1 MTRALVGH
9 GLALALR
16 GLLAPWLVG
25 ARWSHLGSQPALTEA
40 PALPRSL
47 GLAAKVALD
56 ELFFLTELL
65 SAGIVSLA
73 EGHRLRDEL
82 SRSVALA
89 EAEGWLTAPA
99 TYHRAPPPLVEPVE
113 TPSRSRSTDFHH
125 LHFESGYEPHPGE
138 PGRERWLGYVPV
150 RTAHAWVLRHTDRP
164 RPWLVCIHAYRMG
177 FPLADFMVFPIARL
191 HRELGLNLA
200 FPVLPFHGPRKV
212 GWRTGDLFF
221 SGDYVDTVHMQAN
234 AVWDVRRLLSWIR
247 TQDAPAV
254 GVYGLSLGGLTAA
267 LVASLEHVDC
277 VVAGIPATDYVSLA
291 HWNLPPALMGFFERQ
306 GLAWD
311 EVRRLVRLISPL
323 ALAPRVARERRFLFA
338 AASYRLVPPQHA
350 V

>member
-1 MTRALVGH
+1 
-9 GLALALR
+9 
-16 GLLAPWLVG
+16 
-25 ARWSHLGSQPALTEA
+25 
-40 PALPRSL
+40 
-47 GLAAKVALD
+47 
-56 ELFFLTELL
+56 
-65 SAGIVSLA
+65 
-73 EGHRLRDEL
+73 
-82 SRSVALA
+82 
-89 EAEGWLTAPA
+89 
-99 TYHRAPPPLVEPVE
+99 
-113 TPSRSRSTDFHH
+113 
-125 LHFESGYEPHPGE
+125 
-138 PGRERWLGYVPV
+138 
-150 RTAHAWVLRHTDRP
+150 
-164 RPWLVCIHAYRMG
+164 MG

-212 GWRTGDLFF
+212 GWRTGDFFF
-221 SGDYVDTVHMQAN
+221 SGDYVDTVHTQAN

-247 TQDAPAV
+247 AQDAPAV

-338 AASYRLVPPQHA
+338 AAADRLVPPQHA
-350 V
+350 VELWRHWEEPRLDWYAGSHVSFGWEPVVHAMLGDAATALNAAPSSSARARRPG